1 MALKV
6 IIPPGLTEVTVNG
19 LHQWDYGRE
28 IEIHADNLPALV
40 EVHFAC
46 AGMET
51 AVVRNCAAIDGVV
64 TAAVPDIC
72 LEQTTPIVAWVYD
85 AGGTSGKT
93 ILTIKLPV
101 TQRTKPQPRESI
113 PEKTSDKYTEAIA
126 AMNEVVGKLKNGQ
139 ISVKKADEAGHAAE
153 ADEAGHAAE
162 AGHATTASQD
172 KEGQPL
178 KGLLRCN
185 SDDFTIYGD
194 DDKLEGGL
202 LLIRSASATNG
213 IGGTSVFIAETG
225 VAGYAGA
232 QYSSVYYDGNYE
244 TNLWPARLKFTP
256 CDGNQFFTIT
266 PQRYT
271 DGAWKDFS
279 GAYAS
284 YKPVIGYQY
293 LVRYSNNNGGGEA

>member
-28 IEIHADNLPALV
+28 IEIHADNLPAVV

-113 PEKTSDKYTEAIA
+113 PEKTSDKYTDAIA

-139 ISVKKADEAGHAAE
+139 ISVKKADEAL
-153 ADEAGHAAE
+153 EAGHALE
-162 AGHATTASQD
+162 ADSAKVTTPTALIEENKSVTSY
-172 KEGQPL
+172 KIESTGIYAVRFEIFEGEAFSLIAIPDL
-178 KGLLRCN
+178 DVG
-185 SDDFTIYGD
+185 TYYGTRISNCIPYRGSPAVD
-194 DDKLEGGL
+194 
-202 LLIRSASATNG
+202 
-213 IGGTSVFIAETG
+213 
-225 VAGYAGA
+225 AGA
-232 QYSSVYYDGNYE
+232 LFTTTDDLLVVWGGQ
-244 TNLWPARLKFTP
+244 NLPIL
-256 CDGNQFFTIT
+256 GL
-266 PQRYT
+266 
-271 DGAWKDFS
+271 
-279 GAYAS
+279 
-284 YKPVIGYQY
+284 YKIAGI
-293 LVRYSNNNGGGEA
+293 